1 MKLFE
6 RLPLSVRTIQ
16 QTLLIAFAGN
26 LIEAEPLA
34 ILYPT
39 VPGMLAKIVLV
50 ALDYLDSGTY
60 LDPTLGMPMLKSSIL
75 KMLFK
80 SGF

>member
-1 MKLFE
+1 METSYSCCLTWATVLPVTKKSEIELFE

-34 ILYPT
+34 ILYLT
-39 VPGMLAKIVLV
+39 VPGMLAL
-50 ALDYLDSGTY
+50 LLT
-60 LDPTLGMPMLKSSIL
+60 
-75 KMLFK
+75 
-80 SGF
+80 

>member
-1 MKLFE
+1 MEASYSCCLTGAAVLPVTDKSLVFAEIELFE
-6 RLPLSVRTIQ
+6 RSPLSVRTIQ

-39 VPGMLAKIVLV
+39 IPGMLAL
-50 ALDYLDSGTY
+50 L
-60 LDPTLGMPMLKSSIL
+60 LK
-75 KMLFK
+75 
-80 SGF
+80 

>member
-1 MKLFE
+1 MEASYSCCLTGATVLPKDFFIFFSEIELFE

-39 VPGMLAKIVLV
+39 IPGMLA
-50 ALDYLDSGTY
+50 
-60 LDPTLGMPMLKSSIL
+60 IL
-75 KMLFK
+75 RK
-80 SGF
+80 